1 MLFEIWIERR
11 RRGALGQRWMARHG
25 KRIDVK
31 VDSYVYKVPMEYPGD
46 SMGEGGVVP
55 WKPRIPSS
63 HRSTWDLFRDAL
75 HNALST
81 YTNVGDLQNASNAIW
96 HEGNPHS
103 LYAFHTH
110 ARPPTSTRKQVSS
123 IGLPF
128 LSRILI
134 LPPLALLKRL
144 SAQTI
149 CTVPG
154 GLDACDCL
162 VYTPLDVRT
171 SKVNARV
178 TAIETSPAAPLFR
191 LVVLHRPD
199 GALGPLQA
207 VLDHAHLV
215 ALDSLLEEGRA

>member
-1 MLFEIWIERR
+1 MLFDIWIERR

-25 KRIDVK
+25 KRLDVK
-31 VDSYVYKVPMEYPGD
+31 VDSYVYKVPMEYPPI
-46 SMGEGGVVP
+46 EAIVPGGVFVRGSP
-55 WKPRIPSS
+55 
-63 HRSTWDLFRDAL
+63 WDLFRDAL

-110 ARPPTSTRKQVSS
+110 ARPPTSTRRQVSS

-199 GALGPLQA
+199 GALGPLRA
-207 VLDHAHLV
+207 VLDHDHLV